1 MPRRNLLPLPLVFRP
16 LLGLGLG
23 WREMVELP
31 QLQLHDRKVRRNAAV
46 SPRCSGAPTWTR
58 SSGAGSDASSS
69 SSKSIVSTTGTEAT
83 TNTPKGMELVAH
95 SLVCPPLTPEL
106 RQRGLRGSV
115 RAGGSR
121 TDELV
126 PVDHLHRLALLVQLV
141 LRHLPLVLL
150 RRVAQSLPCGPIN
163 STGR

>member
-1 MPRRNLLPLPLVFRP
+1 
-16 LLGLGLG
+16 
-23 WREMVELP
+23 
-31 QLQLHDRKVRRNAAV
+31 
-46 SPRCSGAPTWTR
+46 
-58 SSGAGSDASSS
+58 
-69 SSKSIVSTTGTEAT
+69 
-83 TNTPKGMELVAH
+83 
-95 SLVCPPLTPEL
+95 
-106 RQRGLRGSV
+106 V

-150 RRVAQSLPCGPIN
+150 RSVAESLPCAPIN